1 MCELESDVCVVGGG
15 PAGAMAALRL
25 VTLGH
30 RVCLVERQAF
40 PRRHVGESLSPGIWP
55 LLEAVGLRRV
65 IARASFRA
73 PGETLLCWAESK
85 PQSVPSGF
93 KGGGLLVDRAEFDT
107 LLLRAAQL
115 AGVRVIQPGRAQVAR
130 TPKGWQVKAGSANV
144 SADFL
149 IDAAGRTGCRLM
161 RRIAFSP
168 PTLAL
173 WTHLVAEIDPAT
185 RLEATPEGWLWAA
198 PIVEGR
204 FSLMFICN
212 PGHVRSRAGGD
223 VERLLRE
230 RMAETVLFPR
240 FARAAFLRPIVA
252 RDATCVCAS
261 EPIESDYVRV
271 GEASYSLDPLSSTGV
286 EKALQSAL
294 VGAIVAHTLLRRSE
308 RAGLCARFYKER
320 QQEAVATHAAWTN
333 QFYRDVECLA
343 DEPFWSARRGVPTSA
358 PSLRLTNPPVA
369 PRPNMPVRLAPEVS
383 ITEEPCIV
391 GDEIDTRSGLRAPSL
406 LRPVVFLDGI
416 EVGTLLTDVT
426 SRLSLQDLLL
436 RWSQRVPR
444 PRAERI
450 AAWLWEKRILCEALP
465 ERYN

>member
-1 MCELESDVCVVGGG
+1 MCEVESDVCVVGGG

-25 VTLGH
+25 VTLEH

-40 PRRHVGESLSPGIWP
+40 PRRHVGESLSPGIRP

-85 PQSVPSGF
+85 PQCVPSGF